1 MQFNKESVAI
11 KCIHINIICRKQSVS
26 VWHRSKNTKHNFEA
40 QSDPIPMMP
49 PNLVHNI
56 WAQLPNEIWERILDD
71 VDSRGLESAQETCVA
86 WKNIVIAYTLN
97 GRLLNRAKVS
107 LV

>member
-1 MQFNKESVAI
+1 MLINKESVAI
-11 KCIHINIICRKQSVS
+11 KCILIYNHVESNLFLFGRDPRKQ
-26 VWHRSKNTKHNFEA
+26 RTHNFDA
-40 QSDPIPMMP
+40 DSDPMMP
-49 PNLVHNI
+49 SNVDHNM

-86 WKNIVIAYTLN
+86 WKNIVIAYALN

-107 LV
+107 